1 MYNNIY
7 MSKNISGTR
16 IINTEENDNESEK
29 EEHSDTDQSEK
40 SYDSEDSEEEKD
52 CYYEDIIENELTIN
66 QIKIDDNINLK
77 IIKGKD
83 RKSFPKMTKYEM
95 VRIIG
100 ERIKQLT
107 LGSKSF
113 IKNKEDFNY
122 EQIAYEEFKN
132 KLIPFKIIR
141 NLPNN
146 QREEWKISELEIS
159 HLI

>member
-1 MYNNIY
+1 

-16 IINTEENDNESEK
+16 IINTEESEK
-29 EEHSDTDQSEK
+29 VSENEENSDTDQSEK
-40 SYDSEDSEEEKD
+40 SYDIDDCDSEKD
-52 CYYEDIIENELTIN
+52 CYYEDIIDNELTIN
-66 QIKIDDNINLK
+66 QIKIEDDKQLK
-77 IIKGKD
+77 ILSGKD

-113 IKNKEDFNY
+113 IKNKEAFNY
-122 EQIAYEEFKN
+122 DEIAYEELKN

-146 QREEWKISELEIS
+146 LKEEWNINELEIS
-159 HLI
+159 HLF

>member
-1 MYNNIY
+1 

-16 IINTEENDNESEK
+16 IINTEESEK
-29 EEHSDTDQSEK
+29 VSENEENSDTDQSEK
-40 SYDSEDSEEEKD
+40 SYDVDDCDSEKD
-52 CYYEDIIENELTIN
+52 CYYEDIIDNELTIN
-66 QIKIDDNINLK
+66 QIKIEDDVKLK
-77 IIKGKD
+77 ILLGKD

-100 ERIKQLT
+100 ERVKQLT

-113 IKNKEDFNY
+113 IKNKEAFNY
-122 EQIAYEEFKN
+122 EEIAYEELKN

-146 QREEWKISELEIS
+146 FKEEWKINELEIS
-159 HLI
+159 HLF